1 MVRTSSVIVPPKE
14 PPNIPES
21 EVVEQ
26 VKFRWPRK
34 DAARIKRIAEQ
45 THRSMNEAGLLLMR
59 WALDKAEAEL
69 KAEPSPKPPE
79 PKRKK
84 T

>member
-14 PPNIPES
+14 PPKDS

-34 DAARIKRIAEQ
+34 DIERVKRIAEK

-59 WALDKAEAEL
+59 WALDKSEAEL
-69 KAEPSPKPPE
+69 EAEPSPKPTE
-79 PKRKK
+79 SKRAKK
-84 T
+84 